1 MFFYLPGSQ
10 PAVRSFS
17 ILFFYKKLFVQSS
30 LLFFE
35 AGVHVLHTACAI
47 STRLP
52 EKNVRVRVLPGMQV
66 RNPGRDMSLQIER
79 TQRTTP
85 TGCRGT
91 PMHRSTEKKPPAVAA
106 TADARSGTTSIL
118 TPAPP
123 ARRSRRKA
131 TEGVP
136 ALPPA

>member
-47 STRLP
+47 STNSLEKTGTARLHGP
-52 EKNVRVRVLPGMQV
+52 PLPD
-66 RNPGRDMSLQIER
+66 P
-79 TQRTTP
+79 
-85 TGCRGT
+85 
-91 PMHRSTEKKPPAVAA
+91 
-106 TADARSGTTSIL
+106 
-118 TPAPP
+118 
-123 ARRSRRKA
+123 
-131 TEGVP
+131 
-136 ALPPA
+136 